1 MLQNRR
7 LSTVKLKKYTKIRS
21 LLPTLRFRSL
31 SSEGFKT
38 FKNDFGKFM
47 DLGLRFDLCKMY
59 QKLDYFKHKSPSNK
73 PQIFYKLKVRDEVLF
88 SIYKYQRKYSLVSK
102 NIK

>member
-7 LSTVKLKKYTKIRS
+7 LSTVKLKKYTKIS

-38 FKNDFGKFM
+38 FKNDFDKFM
-47 DLGLRFDLCKMY
+47 DLGLRFDLCKM
-59 QKLDYFKHKSPSNK
+59 
-73 PQIFYKLKVRDEVLF
+73 
-88 SIYKYQRKYSLVSK
+88 
-102 NIK
+102 